1 MRRFIKK
8 LMPHLLGFVLLFSV
22 GFLFVDITNQSD
34 YFKAMSYSV
43 FFMALMDTVNEFWG
57 RPPWVKRREYWI
69 LGGQII
75 LTAVKYLLDQNS

>member
-1 MRRFIKK
+1 
-8 LMPHLLGFVLLFSV
+8 LGFVLLFSV
-22 GFLFVDITNQSD
+22 GFLFFDITNQSD

-43 FFMALMDTVNEFWG
+43 LFMALIDILNKFWG
-57 RPPWVKRREYWI
+57 RPSWVIRREYWI